1 MTQAKQLW
9 DQFTSGNAVQRA
21 AKLKEQEE
29 AEEKLKRE
37 EMEKRK

>member
-1 MTQAKQLW
+1 MIQAKGLW

-29 AEEKLKRE
+29 AEEKARLAE
-37 EMEKRK
+37 IEKRK